1 MPMLHPQVQQVIN
14 LFLLLV
20 LGKYFSEIYLSWGY
34 IIIIL
39 LWALLLEHGM
49 LFIKENKLSFFSFSS
64 LSTAIGVMLM
74 LATPHS
80 YIYIIVLSLGLFQKH
95 FLTIEEKHFFNPSNF
110 ALLAALLL
118 FYDDSHIVLG
128 QLGDSL
134 GLKIFVVILALSILI
149 RVSRWVIPI
158 TFILVYI
165 VMQYLFIVQY
175 DPVLIIDDI
184 YHRFYSVSFIVF
196 ILFMLTDPKT
206 TPIDMWAQIGFSII
220 LASAATVL
228 DYFYGFRVQHVF
240 MALFM
245 LSIVVPFYSLWEKS
259 INHLRFLFI
268 TVMLLFLA
276 LGAIIYIET
285 KPPYYFEMNG

>member
-1 MPMLHPQVQQVIN
+1 MLHPQVQQVIN

-20 LGKYFSEIYLSWGY
+20 LGKSFSEIYLSWSY
-34 IIIIL
+34 ITIIL

-80 YIYIIVLSLGLFQKH
+80 YIYIIVLGLGLFQKH
-95 FLTIEEKHFFNPSNF
+95 FLTIEERHFFNPSNF
-110 ALLAALLL
+110 ALLAALLF

-149 RVSRWVIPI
+149 RVSRWMIPI

-165 VMQYLFIVQY
+165 AMQYLFIVQY
-175 DPVLIIDDI
+175 DPVLIIDDV
-184 YHRFYSVSFIVF
+184 YDRFYSVSFIVF
-196 ILFMLTDPKT
+196 IFFMLTDPKT
-206 TPIDMWAQIGFSII
+206 TPRDAWAQVGFSVV
-220 LASAATVL
+220 LAFVVTIL
-228 DYFYGFRVQHVF
+228 DYVYGFRVQHLF

-245 LSIVVPFYSLWEKS
+245 LSIVVPFYSVWEKN
-259 INHLRFLFI
+259 INHLRFFII

>member
-1 MPMLHPQVQQVIN
+1 MLHPQVQQVIN

-39 LWALLLEHGM
+39 LWALFLEHAM

-95 FLTIEEKHFFNPSNF
+95 FLTIEAKHFFNPSNF

-158 TFILVYI
+158 TFILAYI

-196 ILFMLTDPKT
+196 ILFKE
-206 TPIDMWAQIGFSII
+206 AQHHTACHHRPFSK
-220 LASAATVL
+220 SFKRYST
-228 DYFYGFRVQHVF
+228 
-240 MALFM
+240 AL
-245 LSIVVPFYSLWEKS
+245 W
-259 INHLRFLFI
+259 
-268 TVMLLFLA
+268 
-276 LGAIIYIET
+276 
-285 KPPYYFEMNG
+285 